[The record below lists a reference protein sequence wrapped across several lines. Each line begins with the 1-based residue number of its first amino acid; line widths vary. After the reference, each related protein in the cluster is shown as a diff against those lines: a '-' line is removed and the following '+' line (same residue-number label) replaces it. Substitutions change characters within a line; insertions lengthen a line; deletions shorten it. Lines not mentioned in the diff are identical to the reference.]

1 MFARVRIRYGEPRRG
16 LFIPKDAVVLRGKD
30 QVVFILDTSRVQLQR
45 VETGQALEEMVEVVK
60 GNLTPGQEVVV
71 AGNEILR
78 DGAPVEVYRDG
89 EGKR

>member
-1 MFARVRIRYGEPRRG
+1 
-16 LFIPKDAVVLRGKD
+16 GKD

>member
-1 MFARVRIRYGEPRRG
+1 MASPVGG